1 MHTPL
6 EHTQKVAEAINQ
18 AETPRLATEALVRWM
33 GENVGNTLVGLL
45 NRQSAGLQIF
55 TTPGYTPPPEVM
67 EWLQSADSWLTWER
81 WEGLYW
87 LDDDHP
93 IEGLDFK
100 VPSLLVPLRYEQ
112 YLRGILWVDGRK
124 PIHQSGGN
132 EAVLLGQVLAARLH
146 LLEMNSGWSTLL
158 TSLNEFARAL
168 SQISSNEDI
177 WEVVYAQIAVLFDT
191 SSFYVGLLNPYDNQ
205 LTLPLASEDGML
217 VYYGSIPLSGLSR
230 AVITHGV
237 ALHFRDLEAEA
248 DRLTALNVEFG
259 DLEPGM
265 NARSW
270 LGVPLRNRKNE
281 VIGVISIQNELS
293 NHYSDP
299 DLSLLMVIG
308 VHLSQTIENR
318 QLLLAEQERRK
329 IASTLIDVSQVVGST
344 LDYEDVLERILEQ
357 LHRVL
362 EYDRASIMLPAP
374 DCEDGSRMIVSASQG
389 TQRTPRGQEIR
400 LQENS
405 LSMRVWVSQQPVVL
419 DDIRNHADRWSAGL
433 VTPAAHQTRA
443 WIGVPMVIQNR
454 AIGLIAVEKFTV
466 GYYNERDAS
475 TAFALGRQAAIAV
488 ENARLHAE
496 AALALEI
503 LEQRARR
510 LDSIHHVATL
520 LSSTLDRDTILNT
533 AARMLAELFECDHCG
548 VVLIN
553 EKDGHA
559 YVVADYP
566 ARGIVGQR
574 IPVENNRS
582 FEKLLRG
589 SMAMAV
595 YDSDPEDDGTHQSL
609 RELGFRSTLLAPLIV
624 HDGVI
629 GSIGLDSIAPG
640 RVFTPEEHETC
651 MTIAGQVALALKN
664 AQLYEQALAANRLK
678 TEFLANMSHELRTPL
693 NAIIG
698 YSEMLLS
705 QVYGELNPKQNDRL
719 MRVNIGGKHLL
730 ELINDVLDL
739 SKIEA
744 GQMDLSLAPLS
755 ISDVVY
761 DAIADITPQAD
772 AKGLRLY
779 MRMTP
784 ELPLVQ
790 ADAQRIRQIITNLL
804 DNAVKFTDEGSVTL
818 ELNIMLLRDGQPA
831 NGAAAPPPQLRVVDG
846 KWLAIV
852 VADTGIGI
860 RPDDQKLIFEAFT
873 QADGS
878 SVRKYEGTGLGLAIT
893 QRLVKMHQ
901 GYIWVE
907 STVDKGSSFTV
918 LLPLEAETEKLSI
931 QEPAPDPE
939 RPLVLIIDDDPS
951 ALQLVQDYLSLYAY
965 QVVSTTSPKQA
976 LELAKRLHPAVVISD
991 VMMPEVSGWEVLRQL
1006 KTDKETSDIPVIIVS
1021 IIEQRTIGY
1030 YLGAADYLTKPI
1042 NRESLLNAIDRVA
1055 HIEPQFPILI
1065 VDDDMRD
1072 RSLLSEILERAG
1084 FQTAEAESGEAA
1096 ITWLEDNP
1104 ASLLLL
1110 DLLLPGISGLE
1121 VLEKLRENPETE
1133 DIPVIAVTGGTIPD
1147 GVTEMEG
1154 IAQIMQK
1161 GTISG
1166 NSLVQQVQI
1175 ALNRHRHKKR

>member
-1 MHTPL
+1 MHTSL
-6 EHTQKVAEAINQ
+6 EHTQKVADVINQ
-18 AETPRLATEALVRWM
+18 AETPRLATEALVRWL
-33 GENVGNTLVGLL
+33 GQQANKVLIGLL
-45 NRQSAGLQIF
+45 DRQSAGLQVYMM
-55 TTPGYTPPPEVM
+55 PGYNPPSAVID
-67 EWLQSADSWLTWER
+67 WLQSPDSWLSWEH
-81 WEGLYW
+81 WDAPYW
-87 LDDDHP
+87 LDNTHP
-93 IEGLDFK
+93 IDGLAFQS
-100 VPSLLVPLRYEQ
+100 PTLLIPLRYEQ
-112 YLRGILWVDGRK
+112 YLRGILWLEGADIPSTV
-124 PIHQSGGN
+124 QQ
-132 EAVLLGQVLAARLH
+132 EAVLLGQLLAARLH
-146 LLEMNSGWSTLL
+146 LLELNSGWSTLL
-158 TSLNEFARAL
+158 TSLNEFSRAL
-168 SQISSNEDI
+168 SQISNNEDI
-177 WEVVYAQIAVLFDT
+177 WEVVHAQIAMLFDT
-191 SSFYVGLLNPYDNQ
+191 SSFYVGLLNPHNNQ
-205 LTLPLASEDGML
+205 LTLPLSSENGML
-217 VYYGSIPLSGLSR
+217 VYYGAIPLSGLSR

-237 ALHFRDLEAEA
+237 ALHFRDMESES
-248 DRLTALNVEFG
+248 DRLTALNIEFG

-281 VIGVISIQNELS
+281 VIGVISIQNELP

-318 QLLLAEQERRK
+318 QLLVAEQERRK

-362 EYDRASIMLPAP
+362 EYDRASIMLPVP
-374 DCEDGSRMIVSASQG
+374 GSEDGSRMIVSASQG
-389 TQRTPRGQEIR
+389 TNRTPRGQEIR
-400 LQENS
+400 LHENS

-419 DDIRNHADRWSAGL
+419 DDMQHYVEQWSAG
-433 VTPAAHQTRA
+433 VYTPEAYQTRA

-454 AIGLIAVEKFTV
+454 AIGLIAVEKFTPS
-466 GYYNERDAS
+466 YYNERDAS
-475 TAFALGRQAAIAV
+475 TAFALARQAAIAV

-496 AALALEI
+496 AATALEV

-510 LDSIHHVATL
+510 LDSIHHIATL

-533 AARMLAELFECDHCG
+533 AAQMLMELFECDHCG
-548 VVLIN
+548 VVLISD
-553 EKDGHA
+553 KDGQA

-589 SMAMAV
+589 SAALAV

-629 GSIGLDSIAPG
+629 GSIGLDSNQPG
-640 RVFTPEEHETC
+640 RIFTAEEHETC

-744 GQMDLSLAPLS
+744 GQMDLTLAPLS

-772 AKGLRLY
+772 SKGLRLY

-784 ELPLVQ
+784 ELPMVQ

-804 DNAVKFTDEGSVTL
+804 DNAVKFTDKGSITL
-818 ELNIMLLRDGQPA
+818 ELNIINLRNGQAESGGTPPA
-831 NGAAAPPPQLRVVDG
+831 QLRVADG
-846 KWLAIV
+846 KWLAIMV
-852 VADTGIGI
+852 MDTGIGI
-860 RPDDQKLIFEAFT
+860 RPEDQKLIFEAFT

-878 SVRKYEGTGLGLAIT
+878 SIRKYEGTGLGLAIT

-907 STVDKGSSFTV
+907 SEVDKGSTFTV
-918 LLPLEAETEKLSI
+918 ILPLETEPQAAPV
-931 QEPAPDPE
+931 QEPALDPE
-939 RPLVLIIDDDPS
+939 RPLVLIVDDDPS

-965 QVVSTTSPKQA
+965 QVVGTNNPKQA
-976 LELAKRLHPAVVISD
+976 LELARRLHPAVVITD

-1006 KTDKETSDIPVIIVS
+1006 KTDKETSNIPVIIAS

-1042 NRESLLNAIDRVA
+1042 NREGLLNAIDRVA

-1065 VDDDMRD
+1065 VDDDVRD
-1072 RSLLSEILERAG
+1072 RALLAEILERAG

-1096 ITWLEDNP
+1096 LNWLKDNP

-1121 VLEKLRENPETE
+1121 VLEQLRENPETE

-1147 GVTEMEG
+1147 AVTDMDG

-1175 ALNRHRHKKR
+1175 ALNRHRHKKH